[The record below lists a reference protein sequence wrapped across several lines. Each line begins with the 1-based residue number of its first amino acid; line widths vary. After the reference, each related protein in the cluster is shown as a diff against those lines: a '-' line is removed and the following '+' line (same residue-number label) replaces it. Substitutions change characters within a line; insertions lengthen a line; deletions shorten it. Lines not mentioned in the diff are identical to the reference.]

1 MTQPLLK
8 YNVDQIKEMM
18 DNYHA
23 ALDGAVD
30 EFMVGFNSK
39 IKEILKDAKTT
50 DISRMTGV
58 YDMAVKNLKNGEIG
72 NGVGLGAAIKVLTH
86 LGWNVEINIT
96 RRS

>member
-1 MTQPLLK
+1 MSQPLLSM
-8 YNVDQIKEMM
+8 NVEQIREMM
-18 DNYHA
+18 DQYHA

-30 EFMVGFNSK
+30 EFMDGFNVK

-72 NGVGLGAAIKVLTH
+72 NGVGLGAAVKVLTH
-86 LGWNVEINIT
+86 MGYKVEITISK
-96 RRS
+96 R